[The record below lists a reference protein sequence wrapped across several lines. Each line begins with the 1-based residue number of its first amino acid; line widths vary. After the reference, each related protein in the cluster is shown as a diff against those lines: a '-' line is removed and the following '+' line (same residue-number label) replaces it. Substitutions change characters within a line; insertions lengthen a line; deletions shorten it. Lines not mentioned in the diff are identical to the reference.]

1 MVEAVIIS
9 ATAFAALAAIIA
21 EHKVGALL
29 ERRR

>member
-9 ATAFAALAAIIA
+9 VTAFAALGAIIA
-21 EHKVGALL
+21 EHKIGALR